1 MDDSAKV
8 TTEDDM
14 AFIRDRMTL
23 PILELE
29 ECDVILVMYSYSG
42 VHGSA
47 AAFRLDKMERLV

>member
-1 MDDSAKV
+1 M

-29 ECDVILVMYSYSG
+29 ERDVILVMYSYSG